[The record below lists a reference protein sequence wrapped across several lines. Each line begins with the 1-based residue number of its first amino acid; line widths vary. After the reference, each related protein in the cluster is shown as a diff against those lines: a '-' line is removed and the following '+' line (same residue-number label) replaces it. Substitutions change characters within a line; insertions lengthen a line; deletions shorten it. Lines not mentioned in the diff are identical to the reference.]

1 MVVVKAAEDHCQSHD
16 NAHRIDGVADD
27 DDVLQD
33 HIPAADDNLRDIG
46 VDVTL
51 GSGHNGG
58 HRGVFSKA
66 QRMARRL

>member
-1 MVVVKAAEDHCQSHD
+1 
-16 NAHRIDGVADD
+16 
-27 DDVLQD
+27 LQD

-51 GSGHNGG
+51 GFGRNDG

-66 QRMARRL
+66 QRIAQRC